1 MEFSMTRVSENS
13 NTDALNFSV
22 NRIKEKYEDL
32 QLKGANLKKHLKTSD
47 GPSAHSELIQIKT
60 QKSEIEQFKK
70 NINYCMNFL
79 EISENSLK
87 ELIEILN
94 RTKEIALSQ
103 SSDFSNPEIR
113 RTVSEEV
120 AQLEKNLL
128 GLSNRKMGNRYM
140 FGGFKTLN
148 APFDQNGRYS
158 GDQGIIQIEVQKDFF
173 IPINLSG
180 KDVFFLKDQEKTIQ
194 DLDQTPS
201 LITEKPVNTIV
212 ADESAIPLQ
221 TESLSKNIFHT
232 LQSVKDALRTN
243 NSKQLQNSFTE
254 LDVFHEQT
262 INLMAKIGS
271 LQNTIQHSLQTLGET
286 DLSNTAR
293 KSFLEDADVV
303 ELFSDLQKQDT
314 LLKASY
320 RAGAKMLNENLLT
333 FLR

>member
-1 MEFSMTRVSENS
+1 MTRVSENS